1 MQILKPEWLAH
12 FGQRTIIFT
21 LHVHP
26 DGSRIATGGLD
37 NTIKLWSTEAIMNPN
52 TTSPKLLCTLGI
64 HTGSVLCVRWSN
76 RNGHFFASGSD
87 DDLILIWQLDAAA
100 VSWGG
105 GSTFGSGEQNIEVW
119 KPIRRLAG
127 HESDVA
133 DLSWSPDNTY
143 LASCGFDSTVYI
155 WNCQTSE
162 RLHKLEGHSAFV
174 KGVSWDPIG
183 EYLATQ
189 LRFGELV
196 IGNWSPE
203 GSHLAIPNA
212 CQGSVPVAIAL
223 RRDEWKIDVSMIGH
237 ESPTEV
243 VCFSPI
249 LYHIRDQDRGTIVGG
264 VCAIGSQDHG
274 VSIWATSSSHP
285 LLVFKQLFT
294 HCILDLS
301 WSPDGRFLFACS
313 YDGTATILEFKKNQF
328 GEPLKPEEQERI
340 LSKHGYK
347 PKEPVIIENTTQLA
361 MEEENAISKK
371 IISSSRIAALMGELE
386 IDHMND
392 ENNSTQQTD
401 KASQMQI
408 SNDSSSAQ
416 SSNQVATATIIPP
429 SSSSNNITTTKPVN
443 QIQQHITIT
452 KDGKKRIQPNFLRS
466 TSSYTGPSPF
476 FSTSSSSFSEV
487 TTNINI
493 SSTSSNNFNPLTN
506 PDIDPPNREISM
518 ETLPL
523 VFIGTKRKESAISD
537 SSNNTANANASPN
550 KRPALLP
557 AAGGSGKVNGE
568 IQNLS
573 TTITSSPSRL
583 NNNNTRPSMITP
595 SVVTSQVRLS
605 SHKVKDYLSKDL
617 SEFKALKVECHNNH
631 QGLSRIV
638 CSLNKINLWSD
649 IVPNAV
655 TLIAGNDKYV
665 AIGCENASVIIYDH
679 SGLRLLPN
687 IRLDSAASYILMSR
701 EYLLCLSQTGIVNVW
716 KLPKLESVVSSVSIT
731 PIIQPSSLSSADFHY
746 ASIERVFIRPN
757 GVPILMTDTN
767 EAWCYHLSA
776 KAWIQ
781 IYDPRYSSKEMKTS
795 TEGYGNDPRRILN
808 SIEQIARNKGGNY
821 GTLSYLA
828 QGESKLGH
836 LYNQLLAAELVNSP
850 NEYKKILLNYAQA
863 LADVGN
869 EERINI
875 LCSRLLGP
883 LDNVGANSANSAN
896 WDPFVAG
903 MSKHELLKD
912 VLAILC
918 KDQIKF

>member
-1 MQILKPEWLAH
+1 M
-12 FGQRTIIFT
+12 T
-21 LHVHP
+21 
-26 DGSRIATGGLD
+26 
-37 NTIKLWSTEAIMNPN
+37 N
-52 TTSPKLLCTLGI
+52 
-64 HTGSVLCVRWSN
+64 
-76 RNGHFFASGSD
+76 
-87 DDLILIWQLDAAA
+87 
-100 VSWGG
+100 
-105 GSTFGSGEQNIEVW
+105 
-119 KPIRRLAG
+119 
-127 HESDVA
+127 
-133 DLSWSPDNTY
+133 
-143 LASCGFDSTVYI
+143 
-155 WNCQTSE
+155 
-162 RLHKLEGHSAFV
+162 
-174 KGVSWDPIG
+174 
-183 EYLATQ
+183 Q

-371 IISSSRIAALMGELE
+371 IISSSRIAALMGGDQILSQSTLSSQTSHMSDLSSHKPTTTILQQNQLPSSSSSSSPSSSSPSPHTELE

-912 VLAILC
+912 VLAILSTNRSLQ
-918 KDQIKF
+918 KIIQEYSQTLFRFTNGD